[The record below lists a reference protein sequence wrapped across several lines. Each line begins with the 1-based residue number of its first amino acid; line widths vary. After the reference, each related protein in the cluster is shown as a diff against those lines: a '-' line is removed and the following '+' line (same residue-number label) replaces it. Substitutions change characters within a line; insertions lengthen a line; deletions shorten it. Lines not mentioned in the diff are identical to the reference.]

1 MVGSDDYGRDLTGV
15 QNLRKKH
22 KRIEA
27 EISSHEPT
35 IEVSGPIELYKR
47 LMGGQEAYRGVGGPV
62 ELYKTLVGDHEAY
75 RGGWSCRIIQRG

>member
-1 MVGSDDYGRDLTGV
+1 MLTGDCLCPCREKKLLVGSDDYGRDLTGV

-35 IEVSGPIELYKR
+35 IEVGRPVVCILLGDPEVCILLGGPD
-47 LMGGQEAYRGVGGPV
+47 AYVGGY
-62 ELYKTLVGDHEAY
+62 L
-75 RGGWSCRIIQRG
+75 

>member
-1 MVGSDDYGRDLTGV
+1 MEPVTDRCIRCREKKLLVGSDDYGRDLTGV

-35 IEVSGPIELYKR
+35 IEVSGIL
-47 LMGGQEAYRGVGGPV
+47 
-62 ELYKTLVGDHEAY
+62 ELYKTLVGDHVAY
-75 RGGWSCRIIQRG
+75 SGGCGL

>member
-1 MVGSDDYGRDLTGV
+1 MTVPDREKKLLVGSDDYGRDLTGV

-35 IEVSGPIELYKR
+35 IEV
-47 LMGGQEAYRGVGGPV
+47 GGP
-62 ELYKTLVGDHEAY
+62 DAY
-75 RGGWSCRIIQRG
+75 TGGWS

>member
-35 IEVSGPIELYKR
+35 IEV
-47 LMGGQEAYRGVGGPV
+47 GGRV
-62 ELYKTLVGDHEAY
+62 ELYWRLIEVGGRRLVGGQQDYRCVCVKPYDHHAY
-75 RGGWSCRIIQRG
+75 ILGFLLGF